1 MSQRKEKYL
10 RQSLHQYETVA
21 RDVTHLNVRVP
32 EIARDVEQVRDRQFE
47 MSVQRKIDMDRIY
60 TDVDRAFKT
69 ERRRHRRETK
79 AARRAFCLSII
90 ALMLSLAVL
99 VTLIIERAELV
110 SLDEAVA
117 AMQAEQ
123 QATAQAPA
131 VIIPQAAPTTTPRPT
146 PSTSTPQA
154 VHTDAPQVELIGTAP
169 HYPRYVEAIPLTEE
183 EQMHL
188 YLAADAMDIWYPLA
202 IAMVDVETDFR
213 NIAGDG
219 GNSIGYLQ
227 VNKNFHTELMKQVG
241 ATDLWKPRDNFF
253 TGLAYLAQMLERT
266 GDLHM
271 GLMAYNMGYSG
282 ADQHWSEGV
291 FQSEYSRKVV
301 AAAEYWADVLD
312 W

>member
-1 MSQRKEKYL
+1 
-10 RQSLHQYETVA
+10 
-21 RDVTHLNVRVP
+21 
-32 EIARDVEQVRDRQFE
+32 
-47 MSVQRKIDMDRIY
+47 
-60 TDVDRAFKT
+60 
-69 ERRRHRRETK
+69 
-79 AARRAFCLSII
+79 
-90 ALMLSLAVL
+90 
-99 VTLIIERAELV
+99 
-110 SLDEAVA
+110 
-117 AMQAEQ
+117 
-123 QATAQAPA
+123 
-131 VIIPQAAPTTTPRPT
+131 
-146 PSTSTPQA
+146 
-154 VHTDAPQVELIGTAP
+154 
-169 HYPRYVEAIPLTEE
+169 
-183 EQMHL
+183 MHL

-271 GLMAYNMGYSG
+271 GLMAYNMGYNG